1 MPPWLFW
8 DKAGRMSVIRVLVVD
23 DFEPWRLFVASTLQK
38 RPGLRI
44 VCEASDG
51 LQAVHKAEQLQP
63 ELILLDIGLPTLNG
77 IEAAR
82 RIRGL
87 APSSQII
94 FLSENYASDIA
105 QAALD
110 LGARGYVVKADA
122 GRELLPA
129 IEAVIEGRQFVSAR
143 LAGQVFAPPDSQR
156 PAMDLSER
164 ILTQLPSQQLND
176 NPRHE
181 VQFYPDDAAFLDG
194 FARFISTALDA
205 GSAVIVAVTDAHRD
219 ELRKRLQLLGV
230 NIAGPIKEG
239 IFVQL
244 DPREILSKFMVNGLP
259 DSDRFW
265 EVAGS
270 LIETAKRACKGEYRR
285 VAACGECAP
294 SLWLEGKADA
304 AIRLEALWDE
314 AAKTFGV
321 DILCG
326 YPLPSF
332 RNEEDRRVFSRICSI
347 HSAVIPRDVGSQT
360 A

>member
-1 MPPWLFW
+1 
-8 DKAGRMSVIRVLVVD
+8 MSLIRVLVVD
-23 DFEPWRLFVASTLQK
+23 DFEPWRVFVASTLEK
-38 RPGLRI
+38 RSDLRI
-44 VCEASDG
+44 VFEALDG
-51 LQAVHKAEQLQP
+51 LQAVRKAEELQP
-63 ELILLDIGLPTLNG
+63 ELILLDIGLPSLNG
-77 IEAAR
+77 LEAAR
-82 RIRGL
+82 RIRSL
-87 APSSQII
+87 TPSSRII
-94 FLSENYASDIA
+94 FLSENYAPDIA

-129 IEAVIEGRQFVSAR
+129 MQAVIEGKLFVSSR
-143 LAGQVFAPPDSQR
+143 LAGQVFAPSDSRQ
-156 PAMDLSER
+156 PLMDLGEK
-164 ILTQLPSQQLND
+164 ILTQLPSQQANGY
-176 NPRHE
+176 PRHE

-194 FARFISTALDA
+194 FTRFISRALEA
-205 GSAVIVAVTDAHRD
+205 GSAVIVVATESHRRD
-219 ELRKRLQLLGV
+219 LLLRLELYSLDI
-230 NIAGPIKEG
+230 IAAISERRY
-239 IFVQL
+239 ISL
-244 DPREILSKFMVNGLP
+244 DVRETLPKFMVNGLP
-259 DSDRFW
+259 DPGRFW
-265 EVAGS
+265 KIVGS
-270 LIETAKRACKGEYRR
+270 LIEKAKKASKGEYPS

-332 RNEEDRRVFSRICSI
+332 RNEEDRRVFSRICAI